1 MNDVFYSPKEQQQY
15 DFLQQITNIKPDRN
29 EYDLLFQV
37 LLEVHGLR
45 LDIDISELSL
55 MGHKVFNVAQ
65 GFLLACFADEV
76 NLELVKAMAQYS
88 SSYLVLK
95 NTSILDD
102 SLLSNIKQYIKGVS
116 NCQLLVL

>member
-65 GFLLACFADEV
+65 GFLLACFSDEV
-76 NLELVKAMAQYS
+76 DLELVKAMAQYS